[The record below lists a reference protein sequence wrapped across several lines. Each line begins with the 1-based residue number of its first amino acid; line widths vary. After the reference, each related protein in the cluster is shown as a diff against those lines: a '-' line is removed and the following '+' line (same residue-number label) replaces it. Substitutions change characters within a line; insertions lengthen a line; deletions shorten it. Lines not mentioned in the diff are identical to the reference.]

1 MFFWARL
8 FLDMTLHLSA
18 MLTESAEKSLCT
30 RRLYGNLKYGIRLQH
45 HMQPKDSYSN
55 IYALQCYDLFVIQS
69 QKHGKRS
76 VHAYGRHGQQ
86 RDRTERITC
95 DVGCVVSASTKIPVL
110 FNQGCPTSGI

>member
-1 MFFWARL
+1 
-8 FLDMTLHLSA
+8 
-18 MLTESAEKSLCT
+18 
-30 RRLYGNLKYGIRLQH
+30 
-45 HMQPKDSYSN
+45 MQPKDSYSN

-76 VHAYGRHGQQ
+76 VHAYGRRGQQ